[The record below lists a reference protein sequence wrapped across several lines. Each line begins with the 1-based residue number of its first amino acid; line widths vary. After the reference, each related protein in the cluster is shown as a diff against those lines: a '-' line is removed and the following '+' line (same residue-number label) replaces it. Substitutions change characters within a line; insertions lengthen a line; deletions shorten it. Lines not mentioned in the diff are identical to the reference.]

1 MGSGICG
8 CCDLQSSKA
17 PEISITSP
25 KNKLSL
31 LGFSSL
37 TSPKV
42 LNTEAELQNRIK
54 LLENVRS
61 DKVLKLKVINT
72 GNLPKGIV
80 FIINPR
86 GLENSDREVL
96 DGYTYFGCKKK
107 SLEKVINDIIIP
119 VNDSEL
125 TATQKSQNFMILY
138 HIEKDTFIIRDLG
151 KGFGPFI
158 KVNHSYVIKD
168 NWMINIGETFLVFGI
183 ESMHLGLPRLT
194 IKKFSGN
201 ESGNTKTFEASEHV
215 ETHILIGRDRKCDIE
230 IEDYLLSKVQCSL
243 FFDANSGWNIIDGD
257 IRTQKESTNGTWLYV
272 SEEMEIVNGMIIKS
286 YQTLLQAT
294 LIK

>member
-8 CCDLQSSKA
+8 CCDLQPSKA

-31 LGFSSL
+31 LGFNSL

-54 LLENVRS
+54 LLESVRS
-61 DKVLKLKVINT
+61 DKVLKLKVINS
-72 GNLPKGIV
+72 GNLPKGTV

-107 SLEKVINDIIIP
+107 SLEKIINDVIIP
-119 VNDSEL
+119 INESEL

-138 HIEKDTFIIRDLG
+138 HIEKDTFIIKDLG

-158 KVNHSYVIKD
+158 KVNHSYVFYIKVIKD

-201 ESGNTKTFEASEHV
+201 ESGNTK
-215 ETHILIGRDRKCDIE
+215 
-230 IEDYLLSKVQCSL
+230 
-243 FFDANSGWNIIDGD
+243 
-257 IRTQKESTNGTWLYV
+257 
-272 SEEMEIVNGMIIKS
+272 
-286 YQTLLQAT
+286 
-294 LIK
+294 